1 MYPRSS
7 VKQRLGKASNIHPS
21 LFHSKRKREN
31 SLGME
36 RKKSFSCS
44 TVPLPAAYFFFALFF
59 KLSEC
64 LEKSSPYTGRVSRLR
79 KRKIL
84 PTKR

>member
-1 MYPRSS
+1 
-7 VKQRLGKASNIHPS
+7 
-21 LFHSKRKREN
+21 
-31 SLGME
+31 ME

-64 LEKSSPYTGRVSRLR
+64 LEKASPYMGRVSRLR